1 MEDRIKAILLIGSY
15 LDTIGFN
22 NGMYEFNFN
31 RGKITSFTD
40 AIYIN
45 NMIVTDFMYKGGF
58 ENFEIKDLNASDDTI
73 MMLYTGNAIIKKKV
87 TFNNYRESYIE
98 SFKYMSNEAKR
109 GTGIR
114 TLDSLKNLIKFNDP
128 KIIFK
133 FQSNGGG
140 NGAAMRASVIGI
152 RFRNNLDELIEQA
165 ILAGKMTH
173 THPYG
178 YLGSVAVA
186 YFIKCALDDM
196 VYFKWI
202 PSFLELYEKI
212 LKKANVSIEEEKYF
226 EKYFIKLEEFYL
238 KIKELL
244 DDDIPRGYYR
254 IEKVDELLKM
264 DLEPAFN
271 GSNYEKFGSTGLG
284 VVIAS
289 LYFLFLSIKPKKGVK
304 YKKGEKFNVMG
315 LTMKDMEIDWRL
327 LFTMSSLNFG
337 DNDTI
342 GIICGNLY
350 GAMVGFKNLPKI
362 KFNDLEFYQELINL
376 AKKINNI

>member
-1 MEDRIKAILLIGSY
+1 M
-15 LDTIGFN
+15 
-22 NGMYEFNFN
+22 
-31 RGKITSFTD
+31 
-40 AIYIN
+40 
-45 NMIVTDFMYKGGF
+45 
-58 ENFEIKDLNASDDTI
+58 
-73 MMLYTGNAIIKKKV
+73 
-87 TFNNYRESYIE
+87 
-98 SFKYMSNEAKR
+98 
-109 GTGIR
+109 
-114 TLDSLKNLIKFNDP
+114 
-128 KIIFK
+128 
-133 FQSNGGG
+133 GGG

-284 VVIAS
+284 CCNS
-289 LYFLFLSIKPKKGVK
+289 LSLFSI
-304 YKKGEKFNVMG
+304 
-315 LTMKDMEIDWRL
+315 
-327 LFTMSSLNFG
+327 
-337 DNDTI
+337 
-342 GIICGNLY
+342 
-350 GAMVGFKNLPKI
+350 
-362 KFNDLEFYQELINL
+362 LIN
-376 AKKINNI
+376 KT